1 MSRTVAA
8 PSTSNVGP
16 IQKTREWLG
25 YLINHRRRQ
34 GERDGLGYLADID
47 EYDALL
53 EAHRGRDL
61 RGAQVLEVGFG
72 TRASRL
78 AVLSAAGA
86 APIGVDMEVP
96 LLDFKPA
103 TLRRIQRENGTE
115 RLAKSVARYLL
126 FDRTARRRLRLA
138 LAQKY
143 SGTTLEYGRIEVCDA
158 AALKLPDGSLDL
170 VVSEDVFEH
179 MTPESIARTLAG
191 IRRWL
196 KPGALALIRPNV
208 FTGISGGHLAEW
220 SVESVRD
227 RPEEPRRSAPWEH
240 LRGRHFEP
248 NTFLNELTLADYRR
262 AFADGGFKILEER
275 CRYPQLGASLLTPA
289 VREEL
294 SEWPDEEL
302 LSNQTMFV
310 LRPQPSS

>member
-1 MSRTVAA
+1 MTRPVAA

-34 GERDGLGYLADID
+34 SERDGLGYLADID
-47 EYDALL
+47 EYGALSR
-53 EAHRGRDL
+53 AHRGFDL

-103 TLRRIQRENGTE
+103 TLLRIQRENGAE
-115 RLAKSVARYLL
+115 RLAKSVARFLL
-126 FDRTARRRLRLA
+126 FDRTARRRLRQA

-143 SGTTLEYGRIEVCDA
+143 ASTTLEYGRIEVCDA
-158 AALKLPDGSLDL
+158 AALELPDGSLDL

-179 MTPESIARTLAG
+179 MTPDSIARTLAG
-191 IRRWL
+191 MRRWL
-196 KPGALALIRPNV
+196 KSDALALIRPNV

-240 LRGRHFEP
+240 LRGRRFEP

-262 AFADGGFKILEER
+262 AFADGGFEILEER
-275 CRYPQLGASLLTPA
+275 CRYPQLGASLLTPE
-289 VREEL
+289 VRQEL